1 MSYPPVNDQR
11 VQHDAGGEPLHPK
24 EAWSEGSESDGSA
37 GREFTVPANALFC
50 VFFSSVAA
58 FCGAVAEADLDI
70 AGAGFNA
77 MGMAAGGYSQPIP
90 VVGEAAVSIKAVSGN
105 LAVTTVTWY
114 GKA

>member
-1 MSYPPVNDQR
+1 MPYTEPDDR
-11 VQHDAGGEPLHPK
+11 VQATDGGEPIHPK
-24 EAWSEGSESDGSA
+24 EAWSEGSENDGSA
-37 GREFTVPANALFC
+37 GAEYVVPPNALYC

-58 FCGAVAEADLDI
+58 FCGAVAEASLDI

-90 VVGEAAVSIKAVSGN
+90 CVGKGKVSIKAVSGN
-105 LAVTTVTWY
+105 LAVVTVTWY